1 MEITYPISSSRFL
14 LAMQVYARKMASYET
29 YEEVKKRE
37 FERISLFRPLPTVS
51 KESIKTEVVEES
63 PRYLLDTEGS
73 ENETVDLDSLF
84 EGFEEFQDSDWLTSM
99 KSKEEVESKEEFES
113 RDEEEEQDPL
123 RGVSFASLGLS
134 GSSSDD
140 EQELELRE
148 FEVDPSE
155 DEDEF
160 SDPLSNYPK
169 SSLNNFGLETG
180 NLSTLEEKS
189 NLSQSET
196 SESDLESEPTR
207 VEFKDEI
214 FRSDYV
220 GKREPWTYVAK
231 EKEVI
236 KPPQPQP
243 RVSQPELAPRKVQ
256 EPKPIPRPQVAPT
269 LQPKPVVKPQSV
281 VQRPQP
287 QVQPQNRGQAN
298 DKTVRLVNEDFVSYC
313 RRNLRV
319 SEKVALGYFS
329 PSEIESSVRQGKVLR
344 KGGLLIFAHS

>member
-1 MEITYPISSSRFL
+1 
-14 LAMQVYARKMASYET
+14 MQVYARKMASYET

-51 KESIKTEVVEES
+51 RESIKTEVVEES

-73 ENETVDLDSLF
+73 EDETVELESLF
-84 EGFEEFQDSDWLTSM
+84 EGFDSIQDSDWLTSM
-99 KSKEEVESKEEFES
+99 KSKEEVES

-123 RGVSFASLGLS
+123 QGVSFASLGLN
-134 GSSSDD
+134 SSSSDDD

-155 DEDEF
+155 EDDF
-160 SDPLSNYPK
+160 SDPFSNPPK
-169 SSLNNFGLETG
+169 SSLNNLGSEVDKLPTP
-180 NLSTLEEKS
+180 EEKS

-196 SESDLESEPTR
+196 SESNLESEPTR
-207 VEFKDEI
+207 VEFKEEI

-231 EKEVI
+231 EKEVV

-243 RVSQPELAPRKVQ
+243 RVSAPEVPPRKVQ
-256 EPKPIPRPQVAPT
+256 EPQLVPRPHVVST
-269 LQPKPVVKPQSV
+269 PKPKPMVKAQSV

-287 QVQPQNRGQAN
+287 QTQVQAQ
-298 DKTVRLVNEDFVSYC
+298 DKTVRMVNEDFVSYC

-319 SEKVALGYFS
+319 QEQVALGYFS
-329 PSEIESSVRQGKVLR
+329 PSEIESAVRQGKVLR
-344 KGGLLIFAHS
+344 KGGVLIFAHS

>member
-14 LAMQVYARKMASYET
+14 LAMQVYARKMAAYET

-51 KESIKTEVVEES
+51 RESIKTEVVEKS

-73 ENETVDLDSLF
+73 EDETVELESLF
-84 EGFEEFQDSDWLTSM
+84 DGFESLQDSDWLTSM
-99 KSKEEVESKEEFES
+99 KSKEDVES
-113 RDEEEEQDPL
+113 RNEEEEQDPL
-123 RGVSFASLGLS
+123 QGISFASLGLS
-134 GSSSDD
+134 SSSSDD

-155 DEDEF
+155 DFDDPF
-160 SDPLSNYPK
+160 LNPSKSPLSDFELDVGK
-169 SSLNNFGLETG
+169 TTTSLEN
-180 NLSTLEEKS
+180 S
-189 NLSQSET
+189 NLSQYET
-196 SESDLESEPTR
+196 SQSDLESEPTR
-207 VEFKDEI
+207 VEFKEEI

-231 EKEVI
+231 EKEVT
-236 KPPQPQP
+236 KPKVMERPKQVSQSSVSTVPKPSAPQPKLTTPKPMVRPQTVVKPTESSVPKPQPQP
-243 RVSQPELAPRKVQ
+243 KQTVQ
-256 EPKPIPRPQVAPT
+256 
-269 LQPKPVVKPQSV
+269 S
-281 VQRPQP
+281 
-287 QVQPQNRGQAN
+287 N

-319 SEKVALGYFS
+319 SEQVALGYFS
-329 PSEIESSVRQGKVLR
+329 PSEIESAVRQGKVLR

>member
-51 KESIKTEVVEES
+51 RESIKTEIVKES

-84 EGFEEFQDSDWLTSM
+84 EGFEDIQDSDWLTSM
-99 KSKEEVESKEEFES
+99 KSKEEVES
-113 RDEEEEQDPL
+113 RGEEEEQDPL
-123 RGVSFASLGLS
+123 QGVSFASLGLS
-134 GSSSDD
+134 SSSSDD
-140 EQELELRE
+140 QELELQE

-160 SDPLSNYPK
+160 FDPLSNTPK
-169 SSLNNFGLETG
+169 SYLNNFGLEVDK
-180 NLSTLEEKS
+180 LSTSEEKL

-196 SESDLESEPTR
+196 SESNLESEPTR
-207 VEFKDEI
+207 VEFKEEI

-231 EKEVI
+231 GKEVI
-236 KPPQPQP
+236 KPLQPKP
-243 RVSQPELAPRKVQ
+243 KVSQPEVAPRKVQ
-256 EPKPIPRPQVAPT
+256 ESQVALRPQVTSTPR
-269 LQPKPVVKPQSV
+269 PKSVVKPQPV
-281 VQRPQP
+281 VQRPQ
-287 QVQPQNRGQAN
+287 VQPQTQAQAN

-319 SEKVALGYFS
+319 QEQVVLGYFS
-329 PSEIESSVRQGKVLR
+329 PSEIESAVRQGNVLR
-344 KGGLLIFAHS
+344 KGGILIFAHS

>member
-73 ENETVDLDSLF
+73 EEDTVELDSLF
-84 EGFEEFQDSDWLTSM
+84 DGFESFKDSDWLTSM
-99 KSKEEVESKEEFES
+99 KSKEEVEHKV
-113 RDEEEEQDPL
+113 EEEEQDPL
-123 RGVSFASLGLS
+123 QGVSFASLGLS
-134 GSSSDD
+134 SSSSDD

-160 SDPLSNYPK
+160 SDFLSNSPN
-169 SSLNNFGLETG
+169 SSLNNFGLEVDKI
-180 NLSTLEEKS
+180 STSEEKS

-196 SESDLESEPTR
+196 SESNLESEPTR
-207 VEFKDEI
+207 VEFKEEI

-231 EKEVI
+231 EKEVA
-236 KPPQPQP
+236 KPPQTQL
-243 RVSQPELAPRKVQ
+243 RVSQQEVAPRKVQ
-256 EPKPIPRPQVAPT
+256 EPQSAPRPKIVSSPQS
-269 LQPKPVVKPQSV
+269 KPAVKPQSV
-281 VQRPQP
+281 MQRPQIQP
-287 QVQPQNRGQAN
+287 QTQVQTN
-298 DKTVRLVNEDFVSYC
+298 DKTVRMVNEDFVSYC

-319 SEKVALGYFS
+319 QEQVALGYFS
-329 PSEIESSVRQGKVLR
+329 PSEIESAVRQGKVLR
-344 KGGLLIFAHS
+344 KGGVLIFAHS

>member
-51 KESIKTEVVEES
+51 KESIKTEVVEDS

-73 ENETVDLDSLF
+73 EDETVELESLF
-84 EGFEEFQDSDWLTSM
+84 EGFDSIQDSDWLTSM
-99 KSKEEVESKEEFES
+99 KSKEEVER

-123 RGVSFASLGLS
+123 QGVSFASLGLS
-134 GSSSDD
+134 SSSSDD

-155 DEDEF
+155 EDEF
-160 SDPLSNYPK
+160 SDPLSNSPN
-169 SSLNNFGLETG
+169 SSLNDLGLG
-180 NLSTLEEKS
+180 VDKLSTSEEKS

-196 SESDLESEPTR
+196 SESNLESEPTR
-207 VEFKDEI
+207 VEFKEEI

-231 EKEVI
+231 EKEVV
-236 KPPQPQP
+236 KPPQTQH
-243 RVSQPELAPRKVQ
+243 RVSQQEVAPRKVQ
-256 EPKPIPRPQVAPT
+256 EPQLAPRPQVAST
-269 LQPKPVVKPQSV
+269 LQPKPVVKHQSV
-281 VQRPQP
+281 VQRPQ
-287 QVQPQNRGQAN
+287 VQPQTQTQAN
-298 DKTVRLVNEDFVSYC
+298 DKTIRMVNEDFVSYC

-319 SEKVALGYFS
+319 QEQVALGYFS

-344 KGGLLIFAHS
+344 KGGVLIFAHS

>member
-1 MEITYPISSSRFL
+1 MEIIYPISSSRFL

-51 KESIKTEVVEES
+51 RESIKTEVVEES

-73 ENETVDLDSLF
+73 EDETVELESLF
-84 EGFEEFQDSDWLTSM
+84 EGFDKIQDSDWLTSM
-99 KSKEEVESKEEFES
+99 KSKEEVET
-113 RDEEEEQDPL
+113 RDDEEEQDPL

-134 GSSSDD
+134 SSSSDD

-160 SDPLSNYPK
+160 SDFLSNSPK
-169 SSLNNFGLETG
+169 SSLNNFGLEVDKI
-180 NLSTLEEKS
+180 STSEEKS

-196 SESDLESEPTR
+196 SESNLESEPTR
-207 VEFKDEI
+207 VEFKEEI

-231 EKEVI
+231 EKEVA
-236 KPPQPQP
+236 KPPQTQL
-243 RVSQPELAPRKVQ
+243 RVSQQEVAPRKVQ
-256 EPKPIPRPQVAPT
+256 EPQSAPRPKIVSSPQS
-269 LQPKPVVKPQSV
+269 KPAVKPQSV
-281 VQRPQP
+281 MQRPQIQP
-287 QVQPQNRGQAN
+287 QTQVQTN
-298 DKTVRLVNEDFVSYC
+298 DKTVRMVNEDFVSYC

-319 SEKVALGYFS
+319 QEQVALGYFS
-329 PSEIESSVRQGKVLR
+329 PSEIESAVRQGKVLR
-344 KGGLLIFAHS
+344 KGGVLIFAHS

>member
-51 KESIKTEVVEES
+51 RESIKTEVVEES

-73 ENETVDLDSLF
+73 EDETVELESLF
-84 EGFEEFQDSDWLTSM
+84 DGFESLQDSDWLTSM
-99 KSKEEVESKEEFES
+99 KLPSDIENKSS
-113 RDEEEEQDPL
+113 LDDEEEDPL
-123 RGVSFASLGLS
+123 GGVSFASLGLS
-134 GSSSDD
+134 ASLSDD

-155 DEDEF
+155 DFDDPF
-160 SDPLSNYPK
+160 SNSSV
-169 SSLNNFGLETG
+169 SSLTDVELEVGKT
-180 NLSTLEEKS
+180 TLAEEKS
-189 NLSQSET
+189 NLSQFET
-196 SESDLESEPTR
+196 SQSDLESEPTR
-207 VEFKDEI
+207 VEFKEEI

-231 EKEVI
+231 EKEVV
-236 KPPQPQP
+236 KPKVVEQPKSVNPSSVSTAPKPVAPQPKLTTPKPMVRPQTVVKPTESSVPKPQPQ
-243 RVSQPELAPRKVQ
+243 A
-256 EPKPIPRPQVAPT
+256 
-269 LQPKPVVKPQSV
+269 QPKQTVQS
-281 VQRPQP
+281 
-287 QVQPQNRGQAN
+287 N

-319 SEKVALGYFS
+319 SEQVALGYFS
-329 PSEIESSVRQGKVLR
+329 PSEIESAVRQGKVLR

>member
-51 KESIKTEVVEES
+51 RESIKTEIVEES

-73 ENETVDLDSLF
+73 EEETVELESLF
-84 EGFEEFQDSDWLTSM
+84 EGFDSIQDSDWLTSM
-99 KSKEEVESKEEFES
+99 KSKEEVER

-123 RGVSFASLGLS
+123 QGVSFASLGLS
-134 GSSSDD
+134 SGSSDD

-155 DEDEF
+155 EDDF
-160 SDPLSNYPK
+160 SDPFSNTPK
-169 SSLNNFGLETG
+169 SSLNNLGSEVDK
-180 NLSTLEEKS
+180 LSTPEEKS

-196 SESDLESEPTR
+196 SESNLESEPTR
-207 VEFKDEI
+207 VEFKEEI
-214 FRSDYV
+214 FRSDYI

-231 EKEVI
+231 EKEVV

-243 RVSQPELAPRKVQ
+243 RVSQPDVAPRQVQ
-256 EPKPIPRPQVAPT
+256 EPKSTPRPQVVSAP
-269 LQPKPVVKPQSV
+269 QPKPVVRPKQVAERPQI
-281 VQRPQP
+281 QAQP
-287 QVQPQNRGQAN
+287 QVQAQ
-298 DKTVRLVNEDFVSYC
+298 DKTVRMVNEDFVSYC

-319 SEKVALGYFS
+319 QEQVALGYFS
-329 PSEIESSVRQGKVLR
+329 PSEIESAVRQGKVLR
-344 KGGLLIFAHS
+344 KGGVLIFAHS

>member
-14 LAMQVYARKMASYET
+14 LAMQVYARKMAAYET

-51 KESIKTEVVEES
+51 RESIKTEVVEES

-84 EGFEEFQDSDWLTSM
+84 EGFEDIQDSDWLTSM
-99 KSKEEVESKEEFES
+99 KSKEEVES
-113 RDEEEEQDPL
+113 RDGGEEQDPL
-123 RGVSFASLGLS
+123 QGISFASLGLS

-140 EQELELRE
+140 EQELELCE

-160 SDPLSNYPK
+160 SDPLSNTPK
-169 SSLNNFGLETG
+169 SSLNNFSLEVEK
-180 NLSTLEEKS
+180 LSTSEEKS

-196 SESDLESEPTR
+196 SESNLESEPTR
-207 VEFKDEI
+207 VEFKEEI

-220 GKREPWTYVAK
+220 GKREPWTYVVK
-231 EKEVI
+231 ETEVI
-236 KPPQPQP
+236 KPLQLKPK
-243 RVSQPELAPRKVQ
+243 VSQPEVAPRKVQ
-256 EPKPIPRPQVAPT
+256 EPRPIPRPQVAPT
-269 LQPKPVVKPQSV
+269 LQPKPVVKPQSI
-281 VQRPQP
+281 VQRPQM
-287 QVQPQNRGQAN
+287 QPQTQIQAN
-298 DKTVRLVNEDFVSYC
+298 DKTVRMVNEDFVSYC

-319 SEKVALGYFS
+319 QEQVALGYFS

-344 KGGLLIFAHS
+344 KGGVLIFAHS

>member
-14 LAMQVYARKMASYET
+14 LAMQVYARKMAAYET

-73 ENETVDLDSLF
+73 EEDTVELDSLF
-84 EGFEEFQDSDWLTSM
+84 DGFESFKDSDWLTSM
-99 KSKEEVESKEEFES
+99 KSKEEVEHKV
-113 RDEEEEQDPL
+113 EEEDQDPL
-123 RGVSFASLGLS
+123 QGVSFASLGLS
-134 GSSSDD
+134 SISSDD

-160 SDPLSNYPK
+160 SDLLSNSPK
-169 SSLNNFGLETG
+169 SSLNNFGLEVDKI
-180 NLSTLEEKS
+180 STSEEKS

-196 SESDLESEPTR
+196 SESAFENEPTR
-207 VEFKDEI
+207 VEFKEEI

-231 EKEVI
+231 EREVV
-236 KPPQPQP
+236 KQPQP
-243 RVSQPELAPRKVQ
+243 RVSQSEVAPCTVQ
-256 EPKPIPRPQVAPT
+256 EPKPA
-269 LQPKPVVKPQSV
+269 PKPQTVSIPQAQSVVKPKPI
-281 VQRPQP
+281 VQKPQP
-287 QVQPQNRGQAN
+287 QIQPQTQSQVN

-319 SEKVALGYFS
+319 SEKTALGYFS
-329 PSEIESSVRQGKVLR
+329 PSEIESAVRQGKVLR

>member
-51 KESIKTEVVEES
+51 RESIKTEVVEES

-73 ENETVDLDSLF
+73 EDETVELESLF
-84 EGFEEFQDSDWLTSM
+84 EGFDKIQDSDWLTSM
-99 KSKEEVESKEEFES
+99 KSKEEVET
-113 RDEEEEQDPL
+113 RDDEEEQDPL

-134 GSSSDD
+134 SSSSDD

-160 SDPLSNYPK
+160 SDLLSNSPK
-169 SSLNNFGLETG
+169 SSLNNFGLEVDKI
-180 NLSTLEEKS
+180 STSEEKS

-196 SESDLESEPTR
+196 SESNLESEPTR
-207 VEFKDEI
+207 VEFKEEI

-231 EKEVI
+231 EKEVV
-236 KPPQPQP
+236 KPPQTQH
-243 RVSQPELAPRKVQ
+243 RVSQQEVAPRKVQ
-256 EPKPIPRPQVAPT
+256 EPQLVPRPQVAST
-269 LQPKPVVKPQSV
+269 LQPKPVVKHQSV
-281 VQRPQP
+281 VQRPQ
-287 QVQPQNRGQAN
+287 VQPQTQTQAN
-298 DKTVRLVNEDFVSYC
+298 DKTIRMVNEDFVSYC

-319 SEKVALGYFS
+319 QEQVALGYFS

-344 KGGLLIFAHS
+344 KGGVLIFAHS

>member
-63 PRYLLDTEGS
+63 PRYLLDTESS

-99 KSKEEVESKEEFES
+99 RHKEEVEQ
-113 RDEEEEQDPL
+113 RIEEEEQDPL
-123 RGVSFASLGLS
+123 QGVSFASLGLS
-134 GSSSDD
+134 SSSSVD
-140 EQELELRE
+140 EQELELQE
-148 FEVDPSE
+148 FEVDPSD

-160 SDPLSNYPK
+160 SDPLSNSPK
-169 SSLNNFGLETG
+169 SSLTNLGLDVDK
-180 NLSTLEEKS
+180 LSTSEEKS
-189 NLSQSET
+189 NLNQSET
-196 SESDLESEPTR
+196 SKSDFENEPTR
-207 VEFKDEI
+207 VEFREEI

-231 EKEVI
+231 EKEVV
-236 KPPQPQP
+236 KPQQPQP
-243 RVSQPELAPRKVQ
+243 RVSTSEVAPRTVQEQKLAPKPQTASILQPQSVVK
-256 EPKPIPRPQVAPT
+256 PKPI
-269 LQPKPVVKPQSV
+269 

-329 PSEIESSVRQGKVLR
+329 PSEIESAVRQGKVLR

>member
-51 KESIKTEVVEES
+51 RESIKTEVVEES

-73 ENETVDLDSLF
+73 EDETVELESLF
-84 EGFEEFQDSDWLTSM
+84 DGFESFQDSDWLTSM
-99 KSKEEVESKEEFES
+99 KSKEEVEN

-123 RGVSFASLGLS
+123 QGVSFASLGLS
-134 GSSSDD
+134 SSSSGD
-140 EQELELRE
+140 EQELELCE

-155 DEDEF
+155 DDEF
-160 SDPLSNYPK
+160 SDPFSNTPK
-169 SSLNNFGLETG
+169 SSLNNLGSEVDK
-180 NLSTLEEKS
+180 LSTSEEKS

-196 SESDLESEPTR
+196 SESNLESEPTR
-207 VEFKDEI
+207 VEFKEEI

-231 EKEVI
+231 EKEVV
-236 KPPQPQP
+236 KPPQLQP
-243 RVSQPELAPRKVQ
+243 RVSQPEVAPRKVQ
-256 EPKPIPRPQVAPT
+256 EPQSVPRPQVAPT
-269 LQPKPVVKPQSV
+269 PQPKPVVKPQSV
-281 VQRPQP
+281 VQRPQM
-287 QVQPQNRGQAN
+287 QPQTQVQAN
-298 DKTVRLVNEDFVSYC
+298 DKTVRMVNEDFVSYC

-319 SEKVALGYFS
+319 QEQVALGYFS
-329 PSEIESSVRQGKVLR
+329 PSEIESAVRQGKVLR
-344 KGGLLIFAHS
+344 KGGVLIFAHS

>member
-1 MEITYPISSSRFL
+1 
-14 LAMQVYARKMASYET
+14 MQVYARKMASYET

-73 ENETVDLDSLF
+73 EEDTVELDSLF
-84 EGFEEFQDSDWLTSM
+84 DGFESFKDSDWLTSM
-99 KSKEEVESKEEFES
+99 KSKEEVEHKV
-113 RDEEEEQDPL
+113 EEEEQDPL
-123 RGVSFASLGLS
+123 QGLSFASLGLS
-134 GSSSDD
+134 SSSSSDD

-160 SDPLSNYPK
+160 SDPFSNTPK
-169 SSLNNFGLETG
+169 SSLNNLGSEVEKV
-180 NLSTLEEKS
+180 STSEEKS

-196 SESDLESEPTR
+196 SESNLESEPTR
-207 VEFKDEI
+207 VEFKEEI

-231 EKEVI
+231 EKEVV
-236 KPPQPQP
+236 KPPQPQL
-243 RVSQPELAPRKVQ
+243 RVSAQEVAPRKVQ
-256 EPKPIPRPQVAPT
+256 EPQSAPRPKIVSSPQS
-269 LQPKPVVKPQSV
+269 KPAVKPQSV
-281 VQRPQP
+281 VQRPQIQP
-287 QVQPQNRGQAN
+287 QTQVQTN
-298 DKTVRLVNEDFVSYC
+298 DKTVRMVNEDFVSYC

-319 SEKVALGYFS
+319 QEQVALGYFS
-329 PSEIESSVRQGKVLR
+329 PSEIESAVRQGKVLC
-344 KGGLLIFAHS
+344 KGGVLIFAHS

>member
-14 LAMQVYARKMASYET
+14 LAMQVYARKMAAYET

-73 ENETVDLDSLF
+73 EDETVELESLF
-84 EGFEEFQDSDWLTSM
+84 EGFEKLQDLDWLTSM
-99 KSKEEVESKEEFES
+99 KSKEDVEQTE
-113 RDEEEEQDPL
+113 EEEEQDPL
-123 RGVSFASLGLS
+123 KGVSFASLGLS
-134 GSSSDD
+134 SKSDEE

-148 FEVDPSE
+148 FEVDPS
-155 DEDEF
+155 DDF
-160 SDPLSNYPK
+160 SDTPQ
-169 SSLNNFGLETG
+169 SSVNEFELGVGKTTP
-180 NLSTLEEKS
+180 SQEKS

-196 SESDLESEPTR
+196 SESAFENEPTR
-207 VEFKDEI
+207 VEFKEEI

-231 EKEVI
+231 EKVVI

-243 RVSQPELAPRKVQ
+243 MVSQPEVAPRTVQ
-256 EPKPIPRPQVAPT
+256 EPKSA
-269 LQPKPVVKPQSV
+269 PKPQTVSIPQSQSV
-281 VQRPQP
+281 GKPKPIVQRPQP
-287 QVQPQNRGQAN
+287 QVQPQTQSQVN

-319 SEKVALGYFS
+319 SEQVALGYFS
-329 PSEIESSVRQGKVLR
+329 PSEIESAVRQGKVLR
-344 KGGLLIFAHS
+344 KSGVLIFAHS

>member
-14 LAMQVYARKMASYET
+14 LAMQVYARKMAAYET

-63 PRYLLDTEGS
+63 PRYLLDTESS
-73 ENETVDLDSLF
+73 EDETVELDSLF
-84 EGFEEFQDSDWLTSM
+84 DGFEDLINTNWLTSM
-99 KSKEEVESKEEFES
+99 KSKEEVEH

-123 RGVSFASLGLS
+123 NGVSFASLGLS
-134 GSSSDD
+134 SNSDEE

-148 FEVDPSE
+148 FEVDPS
-155 DEDEF
+155 DDF
-160 SDPLSNYPK
+160 SDPFSDTPQ
-169 SSLNNFGLETG
+169 SSVTEFELEVGKTTPSQE
-180 NLSTLEEKS
+180 NS

-196 SESDLESEPTR
+196 SESDFENEPTR
-207 VEFKDEI
+207 VEFKEEI

-231 EKEVI
+231 EKEVV
-236 KPPQPQP
+236 KPPQTQP
-243 RVSQPELAPRKVQ
+243 RVSQQEVAPRKVQ
-256 EPKPIPRPQVAPT
+256 EPQSAPRPQVAPT

-281 VQRPQP
+281 VQRPQ
-287 QVQPQNRGQAN
+287 VQPQTQTQAN
-298 DKTVRLVNEDFVSYC
+298 DKTVRMVNEDFVSYC

-319 SEKVALGYFS
+319 QEQVALGYFS

-344 KGGLLIFAHS
+344 KGGVLIFAHS

>member
-51 KESIKTEVVEES
+51 RESIKTEVVEES

-73 ENETVDLDSLF
+73 EDETIELESLF
-84 EGFEEFQDSDWLTSM
+84 EGFDSIQDSDWLTSM
-99 KSKEEVESKEEFES
+99 KSKEEVER

-123 RGVSFASLGLS
+123 QGVSFASLGLS
-134 GSSSDD
+134 SGSSDD

-160 SDPLSNYPK
+160 SDFLSNSPK
-169 SSLNNFGLETG
+169 SSLNNFGLEVDKI
-180 NLSTLEEKS
+180 STSEEKS

-196 SESDLESEPTR
+196 SESNLESEPTR
-207 VEFKDEI
+207 VEFKEEI

-231 EKEVI
+231 EKEVA
-236 KPPQPQP
+236 KPPQTQL
-243 RVSQPELAPRKVQ
+243 RVSQQEVAPRKVQ
-256 EPKPIPRPQVAPT
+256 EPQSAPRPKIVSSPQS
-269 LQPKPVVKPQSV
+269 KPVVKPQSV
-281 VQRPQP
+281 MQRPQIQP
-287 QVQPQNRGQAN
+287 QTQVQTN
-298 DKTVRLVNEDFVSYC
+298 DKTVRMVNEDFVSYC

-319 SEKVALGYFS
+319 QEQVALGYFS
-329 PSEIESSVRQGKVLR
+329 PSEIESAVRQGKVLR
-344 KGGLLIFAHS
+344 KGGVLIFAHS

>member
-14 LAMQVYARKMASYET
+14 LAMQVYARKMAAYET

-51 KESIKTEVVEES
+51 RESIKTEVVEES

-73 ENETVDLDSLF
+73 EDETVELESLF
-84 EGFEEFQDSDWLTSM
+84 DGFESLQDSDWLTSM
-99 KSKEEVESKEEFES
+99 KSKKEVER

-134 GSSSDD
+134 SNSDVE

-148 FEVDPSE
+148 FEVDPS
-155 DEDEF
+155 DDF
-160 SDPLSNYPK
+160 SDTSQ
-169 SSLNNFGLETG
+169 SSVTEFELGVVKTTP
-180 NLSTLEEKS
+180 SPEKS

-196 SESDLESEPTR
+196 SESDFENEPTR
-207 VEFKDEI
+207 VEFKEEI

-231 EKEVI
+231 EKVV
-236 KPPQPQP
+236 QSTQP
-243 RVSQPELAPRKVQ
+243 RVSTPQPKPQIERQTQRVSEVTPPSQVQ
-256 EPKPIPRPQVAPT
+256 PKPIVRPQQMVKN
-269 LQPKPVVKPQSV
+269 PKVSSPISLSHSTQQNQST
-281 VQRPQP
+281 
-287 QVQPQNRGQAN
+287 

-319 SEKVALGYFS
+319 SEQVALGYFS
-329 PSEIESSVRQGKVLR
+329 PNEIESAVRQGKVLR
-344 KGGLLIFAHS
+344 KSGVLIFAHS

>member
-14 LAMQVYARKMASYET
+14 LAMQVYTRKMASYET

-51 KESIKTEVVEES
+51 RESIKTEIVKES

-84 EGFEEFQDSDWLTSM
+84 EGFEDIQDSDLLTSM
-99 KSKEEVESKEEFES
+99 KSKEEVES
-113 RDEEEEQDPL
+113 RDEGEEQDPL
-123 RGVSFASLGLS
+123 QGVSFASLGLS
-134 GSSSDD
+134 SSSSDD
-140 EQELELRE
+140 QELELQE

-160 SDPLSNYPK
+160 SDPLSNSSK
-169 SSLNNFGLETG
+169 SSLNNFGLEVDK
-180 NLSTLEEKS
+180 LSTSEEKS
-189 NLSQSET
+189 NLSQSGT
-196 SESDLESEPTR
+196 SESNLESEPTR
-207 VEFKDEI
+207 VEFKEEI

-231 EKEVI
+231 EKEVV
-236 KPPQPQP
+236 KPQQPQP
-243 RVSQPELAPRKVQ
+243 RVSTSEVAPRTVQ
-256 EPKPIPRPQVAPT
+256 EPKLA
-269 LQPKPVVKPQSV
+269 PKPQIDSIPQPQSV
-281 VQRPQP
+281 VKPKPILQRPQP

-329 PSEIESSVRQGKVLR
+329 PSEIESAVRQGKVLR

>member
-1 MEITYPISSSRFL
+1 
-14 LAMQVYARKMASYET
+14 MQVYARKMAAYET

-73 ENETVDLDSLF
+73 EDETVELDSLF
-84 EGFEEFQDSDWLTSM
+84 DGFEKLQDLDWLTSM
-99 KSKEEVESKEEFES
+99 KSKEEVEQ

-123 RGVSFASLGLS
+123 NGVSFASLGLS
-134 GSSSDD
+134 SNSDEE

-148 FEVDPSE
+148 FEVDPS
-155 DEDEF
+155 DDF
-160 SDPLSNYPK
+160 SDTPQ
-169 SSLNNFGLETG
+169 SSVEEFELEVGKTTP
-180 NLSTLEEKS
+180 SQEKS

-196 SESDLESEPTR
+196 SESDFENEPTR
-207 VEFKDEI
+207 VEFKEEI

-231 EKEVI
+231 EKSVV

-243 RVSQPELAPRKVQ
+243 KVSQPEVAPRTVQ
-256 EPKPIPRPQVAPT
+256 EPKPA
-269 LQPKPVVKPQSV
+269 PKPQTVSIPQPQPQSAVKPEPI
-281 VQRPQP
+281 VQRSQP
-287 QVQPQNRGQAN
+287 QVQPQTQGQVN

-319 SEKVALGYFS
+319 SEQVALGYFS
-329 PSEIESSVRQGKVLR
+329 PSEIESAVRQGKVLR
-344 KGGLLIFAHS
+344 KSGVLIFAHS

>member
-14 LAMQVYARKMASYET
+14 LAMQVYARKMAAYET

-51 KESIKTEVVEES
+51 KESIKTEVVDES

-73 ENETVDLDSLF
+73 EDETVELESLF
-84 EGFEEFQDSDWLTSM
+84 EGFEKLQDLDWLTSM
-99 KSKEEVESKEEFES
+99 KSKEDVEQTE
-113 RDEEEEQDPL
+113 EEEEQDPL
-123 RGVSFASLGLS
+123 KGVSFASLGLS
-134 GSSSDD
+134 SNSDEE

-148 FEVDPSE
+148 FEVNPSDDLSDTPQSSVE
-155 DEDEF
+155 EF
-160 SDPLSNYPK
+160 E
-169 SSLNNFGLETG
+169 LEVGKTIP
-180 NLSTLEEKS
+180 SQEKS

-196 SESDLESEPTR
+196 SESDFENEPTR
-207 VEFKDEI
+207 VEFKEEI

-231 EKEVI
+231 EKSVV
-236 KPPQPQP
+236 KPPQPQLK
-243 RVSQPELAPRKVQ
+243 VSQPEVALRTVQ
-256 EPKPIPRPQVAPT
+256 EPKPA
-269 LQPKPVVKPQSV
+269 PKPQTVSIPQSQSIGKPKPI

-287 QVQPQNRGQAN
+287 QVQPQTQGQVN

-319 SEKVALGYFS
+319 SEQVALGYFS
-329 PSEIESSVRQGKVLR
+329 PSEIESAVRQGKVLR
-344 KGGLLIFAHS
+344 KSGVLIFAHS

>member
-51 KESIKTEVVEES
+51 KESIKTEVVEDS

-73 ENETVDLDSLF
+73 EEETVELESLF
-84 EGFEEFQDSDWLTSM
+84 EGFDSIQDSDWLTSM
-99 KSKEEVESKEEFES
+99 KSKEEVER
-113 RDEEEEQDPL
+113 RDEEEEQDL
-123 RGVSFASLGLS
+123 LQGVSFASLGLS
-134 GSSSDD
+134 SGSSDD

-155 DEDEF
+155 EDDF
-160 SDPLSNYPK
+160 SDPFSNTPK
-169 SSLNNFGLETG
+169 SSLNNLGSEVDK
-180 NLSTLEEKS
+180 LSTPEEKS

-196 SESDLESEPTR
+196 SESNLESEPTR
-207 VEFKDEI
+207 VEFKEEI
-214 FRSDYV
+214 FRSDYI

-231 EKEVI
+231 EKEVV

-243 RVSQPELAPRKVQ
+243 RVSQPDVAPRQVQ
-256 EPKPIPRPQVAPT
+256 EPKPTSRPQVVSAP
-269 LQPKPVVKPQSV
+269 QPKPVVRPKQV
-281 VQRPQP
+281 AERPQI
-287 QVQPQNRGQAN
+287 QPQTPVQAN
-298 DKTVRLVNEDFVSYC
+298 DKTVRMVNEDFVSYC

-319 SEKVALGYFS
+319 QEQVALGYFS
-329 PSEIESSVRQGKVLR
+329 PSEIESAVRQGKVLR
-344 KGGLLIFAHS
+344 KGGVLIFAHS

>member
-14 LAMQVYARKMASYET
+14 LAMQVYARKMAAYET

-73 ENETVDLDSLF
+73 EDETVELESLF
-84 EGFEEFQDSDWLTSM
+84 DGFESLQDSDWLTSM
-99 KSKEEVESKEEFES
+99 KSKEDVES
-113 RDEEEEQDPL
+113 RNEEEEQDPL
-123 RGVSFASLGLS
+123 QGVSFASLGLS
-134 GSSSDD
+134 SGSSDD

-155 DEDEF
+155 DFDDPF
-160 SDPLSNYPK
+160 SNTSESPLSD
-169 SSLNNFGLETG
+169 LE
-180 NLSTLEEKS
+180 LEVGKTTTSQEKS

-196 SESDLESEPTR
+196 SQSDFENEPTR
-207 VEFKDEI
+207 VEFKEEI

-231 EKEVI
+231 EKEVV
-236 KPPQPQP
+236 KPKVVEQPKPANPSSVSTAPKPVAPQPKP
-243 RVSQPELAPRKVQ
+243 TT
-256 EPKPIPRPQVAPT
+256 PKPIVRPQT
-269 LQPKPVVKPQSV
+269 VVKPTQSSV
-281 VQRPQP
+281 MRPQP
-287 QVQPQNRGQAN
+287 QAQPKQPVQSN

-319 SEKVALGYFS
+319 SEQVALGYFS
-329 PSEIESSVRQGKVLR
+329 PSEIESAVRQGKVLR

>member
-14 LAMQVYARKMASYET
+14 LAMQVYARKMAAYET

-73 ENETVDLDSLF
+73 EDETVDLELLF
-84 EGFEEFQDSDWLTSM
+84 EGFEKLQDLDWLTSM
-99 KSKEEVESKEEFES
+99 KSKEDVEQT
-113 RDEEEEQDPL
+113 DEEEEQDPL
-123 RGVSFASLGLS
+123 NGVSFASLGLS
-134 GSSSDD
+134 SKSDEE

-148 FEVDPSE
+148 FEVDPS
-155 DEDEF
+155 DDFSATPQSSVDEF
-160 SDPLSNYPK
+160 ELGVGKTTPSQ
-169 SSLNNFGLETG
+169 
-180 NLSTLEEKS
+180 EKS

-196 SESDLESEPTR
+196 SDSAFENEPTR
-207 VEFKDEI
+207 VEFKEEI

-231 EKEVI
+231 EKSVV
-236 KPPQPQP
+236 KPPQPQLK
-243 RVSQPELAPRKVQ
+243 VSQPEVALRTVQ
-256 EPKPIPRPQVAPT
+256 EPKPA
-269 LQPKPVVKPQSV
+269 PKPQTVSILQSQSIGKPKPI

-287 QVQPQNRGQAN
+287 QVQPQTQGQVN

-319 SEKVALGYFS
+319 SEQVALGYFS
-329 PSEIESSVRQGKVLR
+329 PSEIESAVRQGKVLR
-344 KGGLLIFAHS
+344 KNGVLIFAHS